1 MKEAKSHLQQSFSTD
16 GAIVDWSLDRR
27 LFLQHS
33 AVMAAA
39 WIVPWLHACHGNN
52 KAAIPLPDF
61 LSHTID
67 QETLQAIGKAYILS
81 FPDENKPETLVSQLM
96 NDFPATQK
104 ATENTLREFF
114 NKQIAQDF
122 AAGNL
127 VIISGW
133 VLSRTEARQ
142 CALYSIN
149 VK

>member
-1 MKEAKSHLQQSFSTD
+1 MKEAKSHLHRSFSPD
-16 GAIVDWSLDRR
+16 KAMGDWSPDRR
-27 LFLQHS
+27 IFLQYS

-39 WIVPWLHACHGNN
+39 LIVPWLHACHGNN

-61 LSHTID
+61 LSHAID
-67 QETLQAIGKAYILS
+67 QATLQAIGKAYILS
-81 FPDENKPETLVSQLM
+81 FPNENNPETLVSQLM

-122 AAGNL
+122 AAGKL

-133 VLSRTEARQ
+133 VLSKTEARQ
-142 CALYSIN
+142 CALYSVN